1 MHTVG
6 LFFRP
11 YKRKQAMKKLLLTL
25 CCLAGLTACHHHDDE
40 APEAKTQAERTV
52 IVYMAGE
59 NNLTDAVW
67 DDLKEMKEGSR
78 LIGNN
83 HLVVFVDRSSQRE
96 LPWMACLKNGQIA
109 DSVSIS
115 DVGIGNTDIYSSD
128 PQVMEQIFRYA
139 VNNYPA
145 SEDYGLVLWGHSSGW
160 LVQDSIPNTRAFGID
175 NGRNDTSMSGYW
187 INIPTLATVI
197 ANSLPHLKFIFADCC
212 NFMCLES
219 LYELRHA
226 ADYIIGS
233 PAEIPYDGAPYE
245 RVVPALFEKTAF
257 ATSVV
262 EEYQKDN
269 PNYLPLSVVKTS
281 EMEIVAQATR
291 IVLQSM
297 NHDATDSYP
306 DMTGLIYYY
315 YMGGTKDFQPEN
327 RIFFDAGDYI
337 RTHASAADYQQ
348 WKQALDKAVVEKV
361 MATQWQTDK
370 LWKDFYSD
378 FNVTEESYHGVS
390 IYVPQDPHLGYN
402 SSYRRDVE
410 KFQWYHVVGL

>member
-67 DDLKEMKEGSR
+67 DDLNEMKEGSR

-145 SEDYGLVLWGHSSGW
+145 SEDFGLVLWGHSSGW
-160 LVQDSIPNTRAFGID
+160 LV
-175 NGRNDTSMSGYW
+175 
-187 INIPTLATVI
+187 
-197 ANSLPHLKFIFADCC
+197 
-212 NFMCLES
+212 
-219 LYELRHA
+219 
-226 ADYIIGS
+226 
-233 PAEIPYDGAPYE
+233 
-245 RVVPALFEKTAF
+245 
-257 ATSVV
+257 
-262 EEYQKDN
+262 
-269 PNYLPLSVVKTS
+269 
-281 EMEIVAQATR
+281 
-291 IVLQSM
+291 
-297 NHDATDSYP
+297 
-306 DMTGLIYYY
+306 
-315 YMGGTKDFQPEN
+315 
-327 RIFFDAGDYI
+327 
-337 RTHASAADYQQ
+337 
-348 WKQALDKAVVEKV
+348 
-361 MATQWQTDK
+361 
-370 LWKDFYSD
+370 
-378 FNVTEESYHGVS
+378 
-390 IYVPQDPHLGYN
+390 
-402 SSYRRDVE
+402 
-410 KFQWYHVVGL
+410 